1 MDLENYGV
9 GAEFWNRMVVVVDG
23 NPFGIDFVGKGRYCD
38 HQFDLLQRVV
48 DDHGI
53 VVFLHHLG
61 HRNNLRTGHS
71 PESFDDLFL
80 FQRQVLLRGRNV
92 VVHGRIP
99 DIGRY
104 VVLYRAINRDLN
116 VKQRWMET
124 GIQSTERW
132 SSRMKT

>member
-1 MDLENYGV
+1 M
-9 GAEFWNRMVVVVDG
+9 
-23 NPFGIDFVGKGRYCD
+23 
-38 HQFDLLQRVV
+38 V

-53 VVFLHHLG
+53 VIFRHRLG
-61 HRNNLRTGHS
+61 HRSNLHMDRS
-71 PESFDDLFL
+71 RESFDDLFL